1 MKYTLKLWG
10 MACGMFLLMPFAKAN
25 EPTILEM
32 RVMQSRIY
40 EIAATEF
47 LAGMKEA
54 CKSRG
59 GHFYGDPKLFDRQGV
74 FQCSDYD
81 TASLNNRGFMRTS
94 FRLEG
99 VNLADNKIQVR
110 IYAQSFAHDGPRGM
124 KIVKHADPK
133 VYELLFK
140 DISDAVGLKDI
151 PIQVN
156 RAE

>member
-1 MKYTLKLWG
+1 MKYTLKSWG

-59 GHFYGDPKLFDRQGV
+59 GHLSGDPRLLDRQGV
-74 FQCSDYD
+74 FQCSDDD
-81 TASLNNRGFMRTS
+81 TA
-94 FRLEG
+94 
-99 VNLADNKIQVR
+99 
-110 IYAQSFAHDGPRGM
+110 
-124 KIVKHADPK
+124 
-133 VYELLFK
+133 
-140 DISDAVGLKDI
+140 
-151 PIQVN
+151 
-156 RAE
+156 